1 MKIRKP
7 ICRHCESEEENGS
20 CRRGCFPTATSCRG
34 FIYHPEQ
41 DERNRAEIAS
51 LAAAVETSGVVCP
64 VCRGE
69 KEVEDPDKSC
79 VFCKGGK
86 CQACNWTGE
95 RVQMKGYPD
104 MMPCPHCSV
113 PAGAWVECETCNG
126 RGSVAAD
133 NPADHAMFDPDGTDY
148 AVYARAGGRTPC
160 PDCNGRGKIR
170 TPVALGRVWDEE
182 E

>member
-1 MKIRKP
+1 MKLSVVREHVETLRKRTTYRKV
-7 ICRHCESEEENGS
+7 IDAEKG
-20 CRRGCFPTATSCRG
+20 
-34 FIYHPEQ
+34 
-41 DERNRAEIAS
+41 NRAPFGTHIGSIVRWILRLRKELAS
-51 LAAAVETSGVVCP
+51 LAAVVESSGVVCP
-64 VCRGE
+64 VCFGRRFIE
-69 KEVEDPDKSC
+69 KIHTTGPHGSH
-79 VFCKGGK
+79 FGGHGSYHHEIK
-86 CQACNWTGE
+86 HE
-95 RVQMKGYPD
+95 
-104 MMPCPHCSV
+104 PCPRCSV